1 MKKNTSIILV
11 LLCTMSSLIFAIDKT
26 GTTAAKFLTIGIGSR
41 PAGLGNAFVA
51 IADDPTAMYW
61 NPAGISR
68 LQGHEVFVNHNNWF
82 ADISVDYSGAVVK
95 ISDNAAFGTNLT
107 ILSMEEIEVTRY
119 GNEDTGETYRAGN
132 LAIGLTYARNLTD
145 KFSIGSNLKII
156 RESIANNH
164 ASGFA
169 IDIGT
174 LFDTPFGF
182 KLGTSISN
190 FGPKMKMSGDDL
202 IVPVDI
208 NENLEGNNE
217 NTTGKIS
224 TDYFDLPLLL
234 RVGISGEKLFPKICG
249 IIWAIDSSHPNDNNS
264 YINMGLEVSPLNNLL
279 SFRTGYRSI
288 YLNDRVNE
296 YSFGLGLNLSS
307 LINKQINI
315 DYSFESLKF
324 LGTTQQLSIRLKL

>member
-11 LLCTMSSLIFAIDKT
+11 LLYTMSSLIFAIDKT

-41 PAGLGNAFVA
+41 PAGLGNAYVA

-95 ISDNAAFGTNLT
+95 ISDNAAFGANLT

-224 TDYFDLPLLL
+224 TPKTVSIGGSSSNATTLSPFFADKSSSSLFSISLTRTYSPLGNTSPNPMTSSDILSSNSISFSL
-234 RVGISGEKLFPKICG
+234 RYLTNSFSNISGSST
-249 IIWAIDSSHPNDNNS
+249 DSLN
-264 YINMGLEVSPLNNLL
+264 VSL
-279 SFRTGYRSI
+279 SKKSAAA
-288 YLNDRVNE
+288 
-296 YSFGLGLNLSS
+296 
-307 LINKQINI
+307 
-315 DYSFESLKF
+315 
-324 LGTTQQLSIRLKL
+324 